1 MIEQRTR
8 FSKGILVITLLLI
21 LSCLSSAI
29 LAENHNVSYQLVN
42 HPDGSTFYR
51 LNVAVSETLYEYYLE
66 KSHSLSTGNDFARF
80 VTPYAL
86 KPIADSLREI
96 YADDEDFA
104 NGVLMIVHQIP
115 YEVTTAPK
123 YPVEAIVENKGDCDL
138 FSYIAASIVKA
149 GGLDTVLLYYES
161 ESHMNIGINLSHA
174 PRNARSAEYHV
185 TSNDINY
192 YVAECTGGNW
202 QNGWRVGECPTDLR
216 QASVQVIDLENSEQP
231 AGGQV
236 SASLQ
241 NLATSTVSLTVSP
254 TFLVQEGTVSLSG
267 QILPTTQNQ
276 TVTIYARENASP
288 WRVLGTTTTDS
299 NGRFTYAWNAETA
312 GIYDVRASWSGNEN
326 YASADSPTR
335 SVTILSTFFLI
346 LLSMIIILVCVGTV
360 MFFLSRRTAQEIQEP
375 QPPEIS

>member
-1 MIEQRTR
+1 
-8 FSKGILVITLLLI
+8 
-21 LSCLSSAI
+21 
-29 LAENHNVSYQLVN
+29 
-42 HPDGSTFYR
+42 
-51 LNVAVSETLYEYYLE
+51 
-66 KSHSLSTGNDFARF
+66 
-80 VTPYAL
+80 
-86 KPIADSLREI
+86 
-96 YADDEDFA
+96 
-104 NGVLMIVHQIP
+104 
-115 YEVTTAPK
+115 
-123 YPVEAIVENKGDCDL
+123 
-138 FSYIAASIVKA
+138 
-149 GGLDTVLLYYES
+149 
-161 ESHMNIGINLSHA
+161 MNIGINLSHA

-185 TSNDINY
+185 TNNGINY
-192 YVAECTGGNW
+192 CVAECTGGNW

-241 NLATSTVSLTVSP
+241 NLATSTVSLSVSP
-254 TFLVQEGTVSLSG
+254 MFLVQEGIVSLSG
-267 QILPTTQNQ
+267 QISPTTQNQ
-276 TVTIYARENASP
+276 TVTIYARVNASP

-346 LLSMIIILVCVGTV
+346 LLSMIIVLVCVGTV